1 MKPVNFRSFN
11 RNSALRPYFPGG
23 RLNGF
28 PAALGQLVAVPTPS
42 LHRLQLGLPGYLI
55 PFAPPAFVPH
65 RRARFSRPPSPLVV
79 LPGL

>member
-1 MKPVNFRSFN
+1 MIFLSFIE
-11 RNSALRPYFPGG
+11 NSALRPYFPGG

-28 PAALGQLVAVPTPS
+28 PAALGQLVADPTPS